1 MTVNVIGQRMNF
13 LVITHGCWLVAIM
26 VRRRRAVIA
35 RIWPKYCL
43 FLSIFMIYQ
52 YLLCV
57 GIPPA
62 LCIGESCNTYH
73 NIQLLKHSDGETLLS
88 VVNFTS
94 VDCIAHMEMNI

>member
-13 LVITHGCWLVAIM
+13 LVIIHGCWLVAIL
-26 VRRRRAVIA
+26 VRRRRVAIA

-43 FLSIFMIYQ
+43 FLCVFMIYQ

-62 LCIGESCNTYH
+62 LCIGESR
-73 NIQLLKHSDGETLLS
+73 QEVLS
-88 VVNFTS
+88 RRRSSLTFVL
-94 VDCIAHMEMNI
+94 